1 MSGLVLTQEE
11 EAHLDDTRQP
21 ALWGCLI
28 VFLVINNLA
37 IAGRLWGTWTSVA
50 SRSRVM
56 AEDVLII
63 LSGIFVNAII
73 ANLMVAT
80 HYGLG
85 LHVFAI
91 NFLDAEYPT
100 KLSKTF
106 RPADFISRGKHI
118 WITMVLM
125 GSFFTS
131 IKMTLLFFY
140 RRLFLVANKK
150 LHIFWWVNFV
160 YVVLWFFGATS
171 FYLFQC
177 KPVQW
182 YFIQYFSRYH
192 KPVPGNITGNCDATS
207 VLHVALPAIFSLVS
221 DIGLLLLPIWAISQL
236 RLNKNKKRGLMVIFG
251 IGLIAC
257 FLELARVL
265 VLLLDTDDKTDPSY
279 GVAVFLILTAAE
291 ETTAVVC
298 ASLPVI
304 VPQLVRRFKG
314 KVRGSSYVYDKNAA
328 QASSERRSA
337 RGFKRVAS
345 LNHIWTM
352 PTTIDASKVDNSHED
367 GIPLTTIEITGNS
380 TTKDNRHGG
389 ASNHLQLQPPNH
401 IVNIESQTRDSYLST
416 HLPDRS
422 QISQAVNLD
431 SSASS
436 DIYVRTDIQI
446 RVGDAS
452 EILEDA
458 KNPYGIATGMK
469 WWIIIILALGTL
481 SVSLSSSVFSGSL
494 PQIESDF
501 GVGSELV
508 ILSVSLFV
516 LGFAIGPMAE
526 LYDRPNI
533 QTLLVLRF
541 FADAFGSSSIVNSG
555 GVVFDIF
562 VARKRGL
569 AVMVYI
575 IAPFLGPTLGP
586 ICTGFLAQSGG
597 WKWVDSHI

>member
-11 EAHLDDTRQP
+11 EAHLNDTRQP
-21 ALWGCLI
+21 ALWGCLT
-28 VFLVINNLA
+28 VFLVINNVA

-56 AEDVLII
+56 AEDVSII
-63 LSGIFVNAII
+63 LSGILVNAII

-91 NFLDAEYPT
+91 NFLDAEYPAN
-100 KLSKTF
+100 LSKTF
-106 RPADFISRGKHI
+106 RHI

-150 LHIFWWVNFV
+150 LRIFWWVNFV

-177 KPVQW
+177 KPVRW

-192 KPVPGNITGNCDATS
+192 KPVPGNIIGNCDATS
-207 VLHVALPAIFSLVS
+207 VLHVALPPIFSLVS
-221 DIGLLLLPIWAISQL
+221 DLGLLLLPISAISQL
-236 RLNKNKKRGLMVIFG
+236 RLNKHKKRGLMVVFG

-304 VPQLVRRFKG
+304 VPQLFRRFKG
-314 KVRGSSYVYDKNAA
+314 KAGGSSYVYDKNAA

-352 PTTIDASKVDNSHED
+352 PTTVDASKVDNSHED

-380 TTKDNRHGG
+380 NTKDNRHDS
-389 ASNHLQLQPPNH
+389 ALNYIQHQTPDH
-401 IVNIESQTRDSYLST
+401 VENIENRTKF
-416 HLPDRS
+416 PDGS
-422 QISQAVNLD
+422 QINQAVNLN

-446 RVGDAS
+446 QVGNAD
-452 EILEDA
+452 EVGVA
-458 KNPYGIATGMK
+458 K
-469 WWIIIILALGTL
+469 
-481 SVSLSSSVFSGSL
+481 SVTND
-494 PQIESDF
+494 Q
-501 GVGSELV
+501 
-508 ILSVSLFV
+508 
-516 LGFAIGPMAE
+516 
-526 LYDRPNI
+526 
-533 QTLLVLRF
+533 
-541 FADAFGSSSIVNSG
+541 
-555 GVVFDIF
+555 
-562 VARKRGL
+562 
-569 AVMVYI
+569 
-575 IAPFLGPTLGP
+575 
-586 ICTGFLAQSGG
+586 
-597 WKWVDSHI
+597 